1 MEPESIMEPESKIKS
16 KNGKNKKLANLFT
29 NNNNNL
35 TENIMRF
42 VPLEIIKN
50 TKKKYNKKIQ
60 YNTNKQIFKN
70 FSESSYS
77 SFSSISNDSLHS
89 LDSLDVEFH
98 SDEDIKL
105 KPIPKNPIID
115 KYNQNENISI
125 EDTIYLPKFTKRIQN
140 KVSNLF
146 NNSK

>member
-1 MEPESIMEPESKIKS
+1 MIEPESKLKS
-16 KNGKNKKLANLFT
+16 KNDKNKNLPNLFA
-29 NNNNNL
+29 NNDNNS
-35 TENIMRF
+35 TENIMIF
-42 VPLEIIKN
+42 FPLEILKN

-77 SFSSISNDSLHS
+77 SFSSISNDSL
-89 LDSLDVEFH
+89 DVEFH

-105 KPIPKNPIID
+105 KPIYMRPNIEKCIQI
-115 KYNQNENISI
+115 ENISI
-125 EDTIYLPKFTKRIQN
+125 EDTVYLPKFTKRIQN

-146 NNSK
+146 NGLK

>member
-1 MEPESIMEPESKIKS
+1 MESESKIKS

-29 NNNNNL
+29 NNDNNS
-35 TENIMRF
+35 TENIIRF
-42 VPLEIIKN
+42 VPLEILKN

-70 FSESSYS
+70 FSESS
-77 SFSSISNDSLHS
+77 FSSISNDS

-105 KPIPKNPIID
+105 KPIPKNPILD
-115 KYNQNENISI
+115 KYNQDENISI